1 MDESPILIP
10 MAPCLTTHRLAWLD
24 GLALERRMAPRTV
37 EAYERDVRQFCFFLT
52 DYLGQPPKIE
62 DVANLRPITMR
73 AYLAHR
79 RKGERKSNSARTLAR
94 GMAGIRSFVR
104 YLEKQGL
111 ASSAALTAMA
121 TPKQPATVPRPV
133 TTEQALTL
141 TDQHAQAHS
150 EPWIAARDAALMG
163 LLYGCGLRLSEALAL
178 TPADLGITKPAQPR
192 ITATSLSIL
201 GKGGKRRM
209 VPLMTA
215 VGDGICSYLTQCPYV
230 LEPSDGLFRGARG
243 GPVQPAVVQRAMRI
257 MRGALGLPASATP
270 HALRH
275 SFATHLL
282 GNGGD
287 LRTIQELLGHA
298 SLSTTQKYTAVDSQA
313 LLNSWAAAHPRA

>member
-1 MDESPILIP
+1 MSESKILIP
-10 MAPCLTTHRLAWLD
+10 MAPCLTSHRLDWLD
-24 GLALERRMAPRTV
+24 GLALERRMAARTV

-52 DYLGQPPKIE
+52 DYLGHPPRVK
-62 DVANLRPITMR
+62 DVADLRPITMR

-79 RKGERKSNSARTLAR
+79 RKSGVEARTLAR
-94 GMAGIRSFVR
+94 GMAGIRSFIR
-104 YLEKQGL
+104 YLEKKGL

-133 TTEQALTL
+133 TAEQALTL
-141 TDQHAQAHS
+141 THQNAQAHD

-178 TPADLGITKPAQPR
+178 TPADLGIAKPAKPR
-192 ITATSLSIL
+192 VSVNSLSIL

-209 VPLMTA
+209 VPLMEA
-215 VGDGICSYLTQCPYV
+215 VGQGIEAYLIQCPHV
-230 LEPSDGLFRGARG
+230 LEPADNLFRGARG
-243 GPVQPAVVQRAMRI
+243 GPVQPAVIQRAMGV

-282 GNGGD
+282 DNGGD

-298 SLSTTQKYTAVDSQA
+298 SLSTTQKYTAVDTNA
-313 LLNSWAAAHPRA
+313 LLNAWADAHPRA